1 MIMKLLRCLMAT
13 SLLVVAAIAA
23 HAQFFTIQSD
33 NDTSVLSR
41 DPYTGELALHK
52 DTAMAVQASA
62 KETRFSF
69 AERSQPSHCDTKLP
83 QKEPTEMSGQ
93 ENASKSRENNF
104 ENGTQNSSKK
114 AVLPAICV
122 TDSQL
127 LSIIKKRLNACMPI
141 SSIYTTSGYGYRKDP
156 FKHCIRFH
164 DGIDLRCREEVVYN
178 MLPGKVERTGYDA
191 KGYGNF
197 IITVHGNLQFL
208 YGHLS
213 KIHVKQGDKIEAG
226 SIIAV
231 SGSSGKSTTEHLH
244 LRMKK
249 LTDKGWQS
257 VDPHPFIM
265 SLNEYINGLNE
276 KFRMII
282 GEKQPQSENKELSI
296 ANLYDALIR
305 HGIKFPK
312 IVLAQAILESG
323 WKLDSPLARS
333 HNNLFGLR
341 KKTGFHRFAHW
352 EESVKGYKRMI
363 QYKYKDGQNYILF
376 LKNLGYASDPL
387 YYNKVKRIAGQL

>member
-1 MIMKLLRCLMAT
+1 MFMKLLRCLMAT

-33 NDTSVLSR
+33 NDISILSR
-41 DPYTGELALHK
+41 DPYAGENAP
-52 DTAMAVQASA
+52 Q
-62 KETRFSF
+62 KESF
-69 AERSQPSHCDTKLP
+69 DDTKLA
-83 QKEPTEMSGQ
+83 QKEPATKPVQ
-93 ENASKSRENNF
+93 EKASKKSEKNYVD
-104 ENGTQNSSKK
+104 GTRKGSKM
-114 AVLPAICV
+114 AVLPAICM
-122 TDSQL
+122 TDSLL
-127 LSIIKKRLNACMPI
+127 LSIIKKRLNVCMPI

-178 MLPGKVERTGYDA
+178 MLSGKVERTGYDA
-191 KGYGNF
+191 NGYGNY

-213 KIHVKQGDKIEAG
+213 KIHVRQGEMIEAG
-226 SIIAV
+226 TIIAT
-231 SGSSGKSTTEHLH
+231 SGNSGKRTTGPHLH
-244 LRMKK
+244 LRLRRYENGAWK
-249 LTDKGWQS
+249 S

-265 SLNEYINGLNE
+265 SLNEYINELNE
-276 KFRMII
+276 KFRQII
-282 GEKQPQSENKELSI
+282 GETKQQRENKELTI

-323 WKLDSPLARS
+323 WGLDSPLAKS

-341 KKTGFHRFAHW
+341 KKTGYHRFADW

-363 QYKYKDGQNYILF
+363 QYKYKEGQNYILF
-376 LKNLGYASDPL
+376 LKKLGYASDPL
-387 YYNKVKRIAGQL
+387 YYNKVKRIADRL

>member
-1 MIMKLLRCLMAT
+1 MAT
-13 SLLVVAAIAA
+13 SLLVVAAITA

-41 DPYTGELALHK
+41 DPYAGELALHK
-52 DTAMAVQASA
+52 DTAMAVQVSA

-69 AERSQPSHCDTKLP
+69 AERSQPSNCDTKLP
-83 QKEPTEMSGQ
+83 QKETTKMSVQ
-93 ENASKSRENNF
+93 ENVSKIRENNF
-104 ENGTQNSSKK
+104 ENDTRNGSKK
-114 AVLPAICV
+114 AVLPAICM
-122 TDSQL
+122 TDSLL
-127 LSIIKKRLNACMPI
+127 LSIIKRRLNVCMPI

-191 KGYGNF
+191 NGYGNY

-213 KIHVKQGDKIEAG
+213 KIHVRQGETIEAG
-226 SIIAV
+226 SIIAT
-231 SGSSGKSTTEHLH
+231 SGNSGKRTTGPHLH
-244 LRMKK
+244 LRLRRYENGAWK
-249 LTDKGWQS
+249 S

-265 SLNEYINGLNE
+265 SLNEYINELNE
-276 KFRMII
+276 KFRQII
-282 GEKQPQSENKELSI
+282 GEKQPQRESKELTI

-323 WKLDSPLARS
+323 WKLDSLLARS

-341 KKTGFHRFAHW
+341 NRKGFHAFDGW
-352 EESVKGYKRMI
+352 EESVKAYKRMI
-363 QYKYKDGQNYILF
+363 QYKYKEGQSYIHF
-376 LKNLGYASDPL
+376 LRKLGYATDPL
-387 YYNKVKRIAGQL
+387 YYNKVEKIAKQL

>member
-13 SLLVVAAIAA
+13 SLLVVAAITA

-33 NDTSVLSR
+33 NDTSTLSR
-41 DPYTGELALHK
+41 DPYAGENAP
-52 DTAMAVQASA
+52 Q
-62 KETRFSF
+62 KESF
-69 AERSQPSHCDTKLP
+69 DDTKLA
-83 QKEPTEMSGQ
+83 QKEPAPKPVQ
-93 ENASKSRENNF
+93 EKASKKSEKNF
-104 ENGTQNSSKK
+104 EHGTQKGSKM
-114 AVLPAICV
+114 AVLPAISM
-122 TDSQL
+122 TDSLL
-127 LSIIKKRLNACMPI
+127 LSIIKKRLNVCMPI

-156 FKHCIRFH
+156 FRHCIRFH

-178 MLPGKVERTGYDA
+178 TLPGKVERTGYDA
-191 KGYGNF
+191 NGYGNY

-213 KIHVKQGDKIEAG
+213 KIHVRQGETIEAG
-226 SIIAV
+226 TIIAT
-231 SGSSGKSTTEHLH
+231 SGNSGKRTTGPHLH
-244 LRMKK
+244 LRLRRYENGAWK
-249 LTDKGWQS
+249 S

-265 SLNEYINGLNE
+265 SLNEYINELNE
-276 KFRMII
+276 KFRLVI
-282 GEKQPQSENKELSI
+282 GEKQPQRESKELTI

-323 WKLDSPLARS
+323 WNLDSPLAKS

-341 KKTGFHRFAHW
+341 KGKGYHKFAGW

-363 QYKYKDGQNYILF
+363 QYKYKDGQNYILY

-387 YYNKVKRIAGQL
+387 YYNKVKRIADKL